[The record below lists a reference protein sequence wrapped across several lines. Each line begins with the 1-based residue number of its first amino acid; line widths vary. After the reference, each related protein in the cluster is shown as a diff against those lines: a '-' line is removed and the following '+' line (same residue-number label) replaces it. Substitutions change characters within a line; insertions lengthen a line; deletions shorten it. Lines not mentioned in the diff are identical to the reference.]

1 MYESFFGLS
10 EKPFSLNPDPGFLYL
25 GRDHSRALSML
36 EFGLASETGVVVI
49 TGEIGSGK
57 TTLVRALLNQLDD
70 GYTVGLIT
78 NTHKAFGEL
87 IHWVSMAF
95 GLEHEGRDKVGLYNQ
110 FVEFMISEYAAG
122 RRVVIIVDEAQNMSA
137 DTLEELRVIS
147 NINADKDIVM
157 QLVLVGQPELRETL
171 AQPRMKQ
178 FVQRISSYFYLKPL
192 NLHET
197 REYIEHRLKT
207 AGARGRIFDYEAV
220 YLIHQNSEGVPR
232 VVNTLC
238 HLACTYAYAEQTKK
252 VTGDIVREVITDRNE
267 HELFGK
273 GTLTVPDEHRRRSED
288 EAQYEPV
295 SFLSHLEAEEA
306 AAATEAEDAEGAPDT
321 TAGTTS
327 AAGTADGATA
337 TDASASPTDT
347 PAAPANAA
355 PTTPAETRY
364 TAPTTDPGKPTSLF
378 DRIHAHTKR
387 KLAEAERAK
396 QAAAGTDSVLD
407 ITGGHEISAGGDDS
421 QKEGG
426 TGEPEG
432 SGMRKR
438 LSRLFSGT
446 E

>member
-110 FVEFMISEYAAG
+110 FVEFMIAEYAAG

-252 VTGDIVREVITDRNE
+252 ITGDLVREVITDRNE

-288 EAQYEPV
+288 EAEYEPA
-295 SFLSHLEAEEA
+295 SFLTDLEATEA
-306 AAATEAEDAEGAPDT
+306 AAAAEAEAQNEAEAIADDGQEAATPGTEGVAGAPE
-321 TAGTTS
+321 
-327 AAGTADGATA
+327 ATA
-337 TDASASPTDT
+337 THEKA
-347 PAAPANAA
+347 
-355 PTTPAETRY
+355 PAET
-364 TAPTTDPGKPTSLF
+364 TATVAQKTHYSAPGSGAGKPTSLF

-387 KLAEAERAK
+387 KLAEAERGK
-396 QAAAGTDSVLD
+396 QTAAGADDVLD
-407 ITGGHEISAGGDDS
+407 ITGGHSLPADGDDS
-421 QKEGG
+421 QKGG
-426 TGEPEG
+426 DAVEPEG
-432 SGMRKR
+432 GGVRKR